1 MKKNIFTQKVQ
12 LRRILFTR
20 VNPQLNVA
28 NEVVENEGVIKLC
41 HELFVFDKTLHLR
54 VSNNSVNISV
64 HNL

>member
-1 MKKNIFTQKVQ
+1 M
-12 LRRILFTR
+12 
-20 VNPQLNVA
+20 NPQLNVV

-41 HELFVFDKTLHLR
+41 HELFAFDKTLHLR